1 MTAYEKRIC
10 DWTSDVCSSDLAL
23 PKNDLVQELDLEGYR
38 NLQAAVSW
46 VYEDIASTEQRHA
59 LFAAEFC
66 RSVSREEPIGKAFW
80 AAGRDVLE
88 GSGLACQLSQSNLS
102 REAIKAQGDLRRAI
116 ADDMA
121 KAAEGTRSLSGAV
134 AVAIATAITVVAARS
149 TGAAEPWV
157 LSLVAVVVA
166 G

>member
-1 MTAYEKRIC
+1 MRIS
-10 DWTSDVCSSDLAL
+10 DWSSDVCSSDL
-23 PKNDLVQELDLEGYR
+23 DLVQELDLEGYR

-59 LFAAEFC
+59 LFAAEFA

-88 GSGLACQLSQSNLS
+88 GSRLAFQLSQSNLS

-116 ADDMA
+116 ADDMS
-121 KAAEGTRSLSGAV
+121 KEAEGRSSPSGSV
-134 AVAIATAITVVAARS
+134 AVGIATANT
-149 TGAAEPWV
+149 
-157 LSLVAVVVA
+157 L
-166 G
+166 

>member
-1 MTAYEKRIC
+1 MIRRPPRSTRTDTLFPYTTRF
-10 DWTSDVCSSDLAL
+10 
-23 PKNDLVQELDLEGYR
+23 R
-38 NLQAAVSW
+38 SW

-59 LFAAEFC
+59 LFAAEFA

-88 GSGLACQLSQSNLS
+88 GSRLAFQLSQSNLS

-116 ADDMA
+116 ADDMS

-134 AVAIATAITVVAARS
+134 AHALATGLPPAPPSPTEAA
-149 TGAAEPWV
+149 G
-157 LSLVAVVVA
+157 
-166 G
+166 

>member
-1 MTAYEKRIC
+1 MRIS
-10 DWTSDVCSSDLAL
+10 DWSSDVCSSDLPPRLNIAL

-59 LFAAEFC
+59 LFAAEFA

-88 GSGLACQLSQSNLS
+88 GSRLAFQLSQSNLR
-102 REAIKAQGDLRRAI
+102 REAIQAQGEER
-116 ADDMA
+116 
-121 KAAEGTRSLSGAV
+121 KSTRMNS
-134 AVAIATAITVVAARS
+134 
-149 TGAAEPWV
+149 
-157 LSLVAVVVA
+157 
-166 G
+166 

>member
-1 MTAYEKRIC
+1 MRIS
-10 DWTSDVCSSDLAL
+10 DWSSDVCSSYLPPRLNISL
-23 PKNDLVQELDLEGYR
+23 PKNDLVQELDLEGYL

-59 LFAAEFC
+59 LFAAEFA

-88 GSGLACQLSQSNLS
+88 GSRLAFQLSQSNLS

-116 ADDMA
+116 ADDMS
-121 KAAEGTRSLSGAV
+121 KAAEGTRSLDRKSK
-134 AVAIATAITVVAARS
+134 RLNS
-149 TGAAEPWV
+149 
-157 LSLVAVVVA
+157 SH
-166 G
+166 

>member
-1 MTAYEKRIC
+1 MLSRHDCLPIC
-10 DWTSDVCSSDLAL
+10 DWTNALWRDKACQTFATVSAPALVRRLASEGVGQGAVVFSGPPRLNIAL

-59 LFAAEFC
+59 LFAAEFA

-88 GSGLACQLSQSNLS
+88 GSRLAFQLSQSNMS
-102 REAIKAQGDLRRAI
+102 REAIKARR
-116 ADDMA
+116 
-121 KAAEGTRSLSGAV
+121 KRTR
-134 AVAIATAITVVAARS
+134 
-149 TGAAEPWV
+149 
-157 LSLVAVVVA
+157 
-166 G
+166 